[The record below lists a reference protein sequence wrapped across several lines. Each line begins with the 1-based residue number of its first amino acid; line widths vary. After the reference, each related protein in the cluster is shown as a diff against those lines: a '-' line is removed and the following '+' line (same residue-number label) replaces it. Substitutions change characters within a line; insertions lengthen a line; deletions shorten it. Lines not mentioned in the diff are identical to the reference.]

1 MRHVQT
7 SSGALIKK
15 LSPHRESVQ
24 ETAFFKFANRR
35 RVGEADGLRAKPF
48 SCRSGYPLIDPTYTP
63 FTKYFC
69 KNGYTSR
76 IGSVETTMVQY
87 LTSSR

>member
-1 MRHVQT
+1 MPKANGRLVR
-7 SSGALIKK
+7 LIEMSRKRSFSNFCGTTKK
-15 LSPHRESVQ
+15 SLTEIFPLS
-24 ETAFFKFANRR
+24 FFELVTDKTLA
-35 RVGEADGLRAKPF
+35 
-48 SCRSGYPLIDPTYTP
+48 YPLIDPTYTP